1 MHVVLVEEMDIVM
14 ILCFLYISYFDN
26 GYLQTDPK
34 GATPKK
40 DSEEDSK
47 NTPTPFPIRNVNH
60 HAMKSSLKPRYQFSY
75 FVLSRSSSE

>member
-1 MHVVLVEEMDIVM
+1 MQIVLVKEIDIVM

-34 GATPKK
+34 EATPKK

-47 NTPTPFPIRNVNH
+47 TPQLLFP
-60 HAMKSSLKPRYQFSY
+60 
-75 FVLSRSSSE
+75 SEMSTITL